1 MNFKSVFHIER
12 YIFVFKTASFWQHAI
27 SNIYVML

>member
-12 YIFVFKTASFWQHAI
+12 YFVFKTASFWQHAI